1 MAEQEILDSTGD
13 KHWFIVQS
21 YSGYEN
27 RVVQLLKNRIEL
39 AGMEDKFAEILV
51 PTEEV
56 IEMRNGKKRRTERK
70 IFPGYVLVKMELD
83 DHTWH
88 LVREVPRVI
97 GFIGGSSGKPSP
109 ITDADAKAILR
120 LVEEGEAKPRPKVL
134 FEAGELVRVTD
145 GPFADFNA
153 TVEDVN
159 YDKNRLRVSVSIFGR
174 ATPVE
179 LEFDQVEKV

>member
-1 MAEQEILDSTGD
+1 MANHALLDSTGD
-13 KHWFIVQS
+13 KRWFIIQA

-27 RVVQLLKNRIEL
+27 RVVQLLKDRIKL
-39 AGMEDKFAEILV
+39 AGLEDKFGDILV

-56 IEMRNGKKRRTERK
+56 IEMRAGKKRKTERK

-83 DHTWH
+83 DYTWH

-97 GFIGGSSGKPSP
+97 GFIGSGSGKPSP
-109 ITDADAKAILR
+109 ITEADARSILR
-120 LVEEGEAKPRPKVL
+120 LVEEGETKPRPKVL
-134 FEAGELVRVTD
+134 FESGELVRVTG
-145 GPFADFNA
+145 GPFAGFNA

-159 YDKNRLRVSVSIFGR
+159 YERNRLRVSVSIFGR

-179 LEFDQVEKV
+179 LEFDQVEKS

>member
-1 MAEQEILDSTGD
+1 MSNQDILDSSGD
-13 KHWFIVQS
+13 KRWFIVQA
-21 YSGYEN
+21 YSGFEN
-27 RVVQLLKNRIEL
+27 RVVQLLKDRIKL

-56 IEMRNGKKRRTERK
+56 IEMRAGKKRKSERK
-70 IFPGYVLVKMELD
+70 IFPGYVLVRMELD

-109 ITDADAKAILR
+109 ITDADAKSILR
-120 LVEEGEAKPRPKVL
+120 LVEEGESKPRPKVL
-134 FEAGELVRVTD
+134 FEAGEVVRVID

-159 YDKNRLRVSVSIFGR
+159 YDKSRLRVSVSIFGR

-179 LEFDQVEKV
+179 LEFDQVEKS